1 MRPCVYLFLSA
12 YALLAAT
19 PLSAKDLG
27 FSQDRDLPPLRL
39 AATDIDTVLQKT
51 HSLIAA
57 ANVPFFLIR
66 HAPEISFLALVV
78 VLAGIP
84 ASYFLSRNER

>member
-1 MRPCVYLFLSA
+1 MRL
-12 YALLAAT
+12 
-19 PLSAKDLG
+19 PLSISVRFARGHPALCQG
-27 FSQDRDLPPLRL
+27 PGISQDRDLPPLRL
-39 AATDIDTVLQKT
+39 AATDLDTVLQKT